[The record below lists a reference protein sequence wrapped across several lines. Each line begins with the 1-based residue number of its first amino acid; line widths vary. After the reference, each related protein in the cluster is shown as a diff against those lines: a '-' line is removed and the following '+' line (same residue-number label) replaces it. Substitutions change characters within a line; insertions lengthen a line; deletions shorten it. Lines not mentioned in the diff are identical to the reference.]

1 MTRPLVS
8 IITPTYNHER
18 FIGSSIESVLAQGY
32 HDWEMII
39 VNDGSTDRTADV
51 ANSYHDPRIR
61 FFHQKNRG
69 IWRLAETYNFALAKA
84 RGELIAVLEGDDCW
98 PNNRLETQV
107 PLLENDDSVLCYGRF
122 LRIDESGKLLASH
135 SVPSRSQIVKQASVT
150 VLREFLKGRLTVMP
164 VTSLINRRSL
174 ESIGGFQQAAYYPAV
189 EHPTWLN
196 LALKGPFLY
205 VHAPMGY
212 WRRHIGQATGQL
224 GLELR
229 TGQLKYNI
237 EFFKRLNVE
246 KQRKI
251 GISVSKL
258 YRIGLLRVASAHFS
272 KGRYLLMDKDRAG
285 AKRSF
290 LIALRSGG
298 TLTKLKA
305 GMGLLS
311 LATKIDFE
319 RLVAL
324 AGRVRYK

>member
-39 VNDGSTDRTADV
+39 INDGSTDRTADV
-51 ANSYHDPRIR
+51 ATSYHDPRIR
-61 FFHQKNRG
+61 YFHQKNRG
-69 IWRLAETYNFALAKA
+69 IWRLAETYNFALEQA
-84 RGELIAVLEGDDCW
+84 RGDFIAVLEGDDCW

-107 PLLENDDSVLCYGRF
+107 PLLENSDSVLCYGSF
-122 LRIDESGKLLASH
+122 LRIDESGRLLDCDSVH
-135 SVPSRSQIVKQASVT
+135 SSGQIVKQSSIA
-150 VLREFLKGRLTVMP
+150 VLRELLKGRMTVMP
-164 VTSLINRRSL
+164 VTSLINRHFL
-174 ESIGGFQQAAYYPAV
+174 ESIGGFQQPAYYPAV

-196 LALKGPFLY
+196 LTQQGPFLY
-205 VHAPMGY
+205 VDTPMGY
-212 WRRHIGQATGQL
+212 WRRHIGQATGKR
-224 GLELR
+224 GPELR

-246 KQRKI
+246 KQRKV
-251 GISVSKL
+251 GIDVSQL
-258 YRIGLLRVASAHFS
+258 YRLGLSRVAAAHFS

-290 LIALRSGG
+290 LIALRRGG
-298 TLTKLKA
+298 TLTKVKA

-311 LATKIDFE
+311 LTTKIDFE

-324 AGRVRYK
+324 AGRARYR